1 MRVFISY
8 SHHNKDTVARLH
20 KDLVSHPR
28 APPSLEVWIDVKD
41 MAIGI
46 DLTLQMHQAISDA
59 DVVLLCLSPSYVGSK
74 TCMFEARLARALDK
88 PMIPIVLD
96 GQYPFESD
104 EIIEVL
110 GPGILRI
117 EGPVD
122 AERVVD
128 SLPSAPIA
136 IDTGQVVDSRHPD
149 GSPGELEAREFI
161 RREGLTEGDLGN
173 LKSVAR
179 DTPHLISDFLPR
191 RLSLAG
197 RLALMRVANEVETSR
212 RP

>member
-28 APPSLEVWIDVKD
+28 APPLLEVWIDVKD

-46 DLTLQMHQAISDA
+46 DLSLQMHQAISDA

-74 TCMFEARLARALDK
+74 ACMFEARLARALDK
-88 PMIPIVLD
+88 PTIPIVLD

-128 SLPSAPIA
+128 SLPSAPIS
-136 IDTGQVVDSRHPD
+136 IDTGQVQPRHPG

-161 RREGLTEGDLGN
+161 DREGLTEGDLEN

-179 DTPHLISDFLPR
+179 DTPHLICDFLPR